1 MKNAIDLYIAKFPKD
16 AQMRLE
22 EIRTIIRKAAPKA
35 EEVLSYGM
43 PAYKMN
49 FVLVYFAGYK
59 SHVGFYPTGEG
70 IKAFED
76 QLTDYKWSKGAVQF
90 PLDKKFPVKLITAM
104 VKYRLKS
111 DAEKALAKKLHR
123 RRKHLPKRNQQL
135 RRNRIVFLPIKN
147 RGRIDLRPRF
157 SFCLC

>member
-1 MKNAIDLYIAKFPKD
+1 MKNAIDLYIAQFPKD
-16 AQMRLE
+16 AQIRLE

-35 EEVLSYGM
+35 EEVISYGM

-49 FVLVYFAGYK
+49 SVLVYFAGYK
-59 SHVGFYPTGEG
+59 THVGFYPTGEG

-76 QLTDYKWSKGAVQF
+76 QFTDYKWSKGAVQF

-111 DAEKALAKKLHR
+111 DAEKALAKKAA
-123 RRKHLPKRNQQL
+123 PKKKA
-135 RRNRIVFLPIKN
+135 PAKKK
-147 RGRIDLRPRF
+147 
-157 SFCLC
+157 SAAKKK